1 MIFINID
8 IAKLS
13 DKYVIK
19 IKKNTGKACPEL
31 FIMVLD
37 TINNSG

>member
-8 IAKLS
+8 MAKLS

-19 IKKNTGKACPEL
+19 IKKNTGSAWPEL
-31 FIMVLD
+31 FIIVLD